1 MLILS
6 NTTYMHYVLYLRSIT
21 KHECITSYICYQ
33 LHLMLDIN
41 NNTYMHYV
49 LYWLSI
55 GKHACITSYIGHQQ
69 SRFRFKCC
77 CQWHVFWQAC
87 GVARL
92 AALRSICREAAIT
105 AEHVALVEHEIRSS
119 HGLCDFGRFGPGLV
133 ACYQREGPNHARAS

>member
-1 MLILS
+1 MNVLRLTFVINYILCW
-6 NTTYMHYVLYLRSIT
+6 TSI
-21 KHECITSYICYQ
+21 IT
-33 LHLMLDIN
+33 H
-41 NNTYMHYV
+41 T
-49 LYWLSI
+49 
-55 GKHACITSYIGHQQ
+55 CITSYIGYQYANTHALRLILVI
-69 SRFRFKCC
+69 SNLDFGSSVVDISW
-77 CQWHVFWQAC
+77 WHVFWQAC